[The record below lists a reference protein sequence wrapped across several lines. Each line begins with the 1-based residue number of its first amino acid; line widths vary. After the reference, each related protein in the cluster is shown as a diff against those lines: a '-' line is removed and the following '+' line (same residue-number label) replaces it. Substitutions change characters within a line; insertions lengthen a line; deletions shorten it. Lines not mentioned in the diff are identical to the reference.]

1 MSYKALSKRLTAVE
15 AQHTPRALAWQDCGE
30 EGTDAGMVQLCVPGG
45 DGEHMTLD
53 EWHRRFPDGQLIR
66 VVYGD
71 ADAGDEEEEETAWTT
86 K

>member
-30 EGTDAGMVQLCVPGG
+30 DGTDAGMVQLCVPGG
-45 DGEHMTLD
+45 NGEHMTLA
-53 EWHRRFPDGQLIR
+53 EWRRRYPDGTLIR

-71 ADAGDEEEEETAWTT
+71 VDATREDEEVD
-86 K
+86 